1 MKKIIRMIALV
12 LFALF
17 FIFAGCAH
25 FAQGDGFAAML
36 PEWVPF
42 RLALIYATGIIEILL
57 AVLLLVPATRKLAR
71 FWTAVYLVV
80 IFPANIYAAIAGIPA
95 PGQEEVNQTLLWIRL
110 LFQPL
115 LIGWILWAADTQ
127 DRHKNM

>member
-1 MKKIIRMIALV
+1 MIKTIRRIALV

-17 FIFAGCAH
+17 FIFAGIAH
-25 FAQGDGFAAML
+25 FVQGEGFAAMI

-42 RLALIYATGIIEILL
+42 RLGLIYVTGVLEIVL
-57 AVLLLVPATRKLAR
+57 AVLLLIPSTRNQAR
-71 FWTAVYLVV
+71 FWTAVYLIV

-95 PGQEEVNQTLLWIRL
+95 PGQEEANELLLWIRL

-115 LIGWILWAADTQ
+115 LIWWVLWAAKQ
-127 DRHKNM
+127 NNVAAN

>member
-1 MKKIIRMIALV
+1 MIKTIRRIALV
-12 LFALF
+12 LFAFF
-17 FIFAGCAH
+17 FIFAGIAH
-25 FAQGDGFAAML
+25 FIQGEGFASMI

-42 RLALIYATGIIEILL
+42 RLGMIYVTGIMEIVLAILL
-57 AVLLLVPATRKLAR
+57 LIPSTRKQAR

-95 PGQEEVNQTLLWIRL
+95 PGQEEANELLLWIRL

-115 LIGWILWAADTQ
+115 LIWWVLWAAKQ
-127 DRHKNM
+127 KNDSAI

>member
-1 MKKIIRMIALV
+1 MKHILRIAALV

-17 FIFAGCAH
+17 FIFAGVAH
-25 FAQGDGFAAML
+25 FMQGEGFATML

-42 RLALIYATGIIEILL
+42 RLGIIYATGILEILL
-57 AVLLLVPATRKLAR
+57 AILLLVPATRKQAR
-71 FWTAVYLVV
+71 FWTAVYLIA

-95 PGQEEVNQTLLWIRL
+95 PGQEEANETLLWIRL

-115 LIGWILWAADTQ
+115 LIWWVLWAADTK
-127 DRHKNM
+127 DRKK

>member
-1 MKKIIRMIALV
+1 MIKTIRRIALV

-17 FIFAGCAH
+17 FIFAGIAH
-25 FAQGDGFAAML
+25 FVQGEGFAAMI

-42 RLALIYATGIIEILL
+42 RLSLIYVTGVLEIVL
-57 AVLLLVPATRKLAR
+57 AVLLLIPSTRKQAR
-71 FWTAVYLVV
+71 FWTAVYLIV

-95 PGQEEVNQTLLWIRL
+95 PGQEEANELLLWIRL

-115 LIGWILWAADTQ
+115 LIWWVLWAAKQ
-127 DRHKNM
+127 KNDSAI

>member
-1 MKKIIRMIALV
+1 MIKTIRRIALV

-17 FIFAGCAH
+17 FIFAGIAH
-25 FAQGDGFAAML
+25 FVQGEGFAAMI

-42 RLALIYATGIIEILL
+42 RLGLIYVTGVLEIVL
-57 AVLLLVPATRKLAR
+57 AVLLLIPSTRKQAR
-71 FWTAVYLVV
+71 FWTAVYLIV

-95 PGQEEVNQTLLWIRL
+95 PGQEEANELLLWIRL

-115 LIGWILWAADTQ
+115 LIWWVLWSAKQ
-127 DRHKNM
+127 KNDSAI

>member
-1 MKKIIRMIALV
+1 MIKTIRRIALV

-17 FIFAGCAH
+17 FIFAGIAH
-25 FAQGDGFAAML
+25 FVQGEGFAAMI

-42 RLALIYATGIIEILL
+42 RLGLIYVTGVLEIVL
-57 AVLLLVPATRKLAR
+57 AVLLLIPYTRKQAR
-71 FWTAVYLVV
+71 FWTAVYLIV

-95 PGQEEVNQTLLWIRL
+95 PGQEEANELLLWIRL

-115 LIGWILWAADTQ
+115 LIWWVLWAAKQ
-127 DRHKNM
+127 KNDSAI

>member
-1 MKKIIRMIALV
+1 MIKTIRRIALV

-17 FIFAGCAH
+17 FIFAGIAH
-25 FAQGDGFAAML
+25 FVQGEGFAAMI

-42 RLALIYATGIIEILL
+42 RLGLIYVTGVLEIVL
-57 AVLLLVPATRKLAR
+57 AVLLLIPYTRKQAR
-71 FWTAVYLVV
+71 FWTAVYLIV

-95 PGQEEVNQTLLWIRL
+95 PGQEEANELLLWIRL

-115 LIGWILWAADTQ
+115 LIWWVLWSAKQ
-127 DRHKNM
+127 KNDSAI

>member
-1 MKKIIRMIALV
+1 MIKTIRRIALV

-17 FIFAGCAH
+17 FIFAGIAH
-25 FAQGDGFAAML
+25 FLQGEGFATMI

-42 RLALIYATGIIEILL
+42 RLGLIYVTGVLEIVL
-57 AVLLLVPATRKLAR
+57 AVLLLIPSTRKQAR
-71 FWTAVYLVV
+71 FWTVVYLIL

-95 PGQEEVNQTLLWIRL
+95 PGQEEANELLLWIRL

-115 LIGWILWAADTQ
+115 LIWWVLWAAKQ
-127 DRHKNM
+127 KND

>member
-1 MKKIIRMIALV
+1 MKHIIRIIALV

-17 FIFAGCAH
+17 FIFAGVAH
-25 FAQGDGFAAML
+25 FAQGEGFAAML

-42 RLALIYATGIIEILL
+42 RLGIIYVTGIIEILL
-57 AVLLLVPATRKLAR
+57 AVLLLLPATRKQAR
-71 FWTAVYLVV
+71 FWTAVYLVA

-95 PGQEEVNQTLLWIRL
+95 PGQQEANETLLWIRL

-115 LIGWILWAADTQ
+115 LIWWVLWAAAS
-127 DRHKNM
+127 KKS